1 MTDMVAPSGARS
13 NSLVTAILT
22 GGLAAGALDLMFA
35 CVLSGASPY
44 RVGKYVGGGWVGL
57 DAAKAG
63 GWDIAIL
70 GIASHFG
77 LALIFAAFYVVV
89 SRMLP
94 ILRSQWL
101 ICGLL
106 YGAALYLFMNWIV
119 VPMSALHGDPSTIT
133 AKSFAINIIGQMILF
148 GLPIAYAAQ
157 RYLGRR

>member
-1 MTDMVAPSGARS
+1 MTTEAMPARGTSG
-13 NSLVTAILT
+13 ILPAT
-22 GGLAAGALDLMFA
+22 LLGGLLAGALDLTFA

-77 LALIFAAFYVVV
+77 LALIFAAFYVIV
-89 SRMLP
+89 SRMIPL
-94 ILRSQWL
+94 LRSQW
-101 ICGLL
+101 IVCGLL
-106 YGAALYLFMNWIV
+106 YGAALYLFMNWVV
-119 VPMSALHGDPSTIT
+119 VPMSALHRDPSTIT

-157 RYLGRR
+157 RAK